1 MNNSGNLNTVDIHLQ
16 LKTMC
21 CRYTLEWL
29 DSLITVSL
37 NPAKTDLKAILPE
50 QILYIKSKIEEEKAK
65 HQNYLRNQVF
75 SLLDEGKI
83 EVLIKQYYS
92 TLVVLLDQAHHNQD
106 HVIKISLSLKEV
118 QALIIQSLEE
128 MLSFIEI
135 RYSNYLSLDQRAP
148 ITYLLITKKQLSKQ
162 VTVLKVELHKR
173 IEDKLLLEI
182 VFLTINT
189 FLVNVSSDVP
199 VSLRE
204 TLYIKELVKKLQDL
218 CNSGSSHCNSAGL
231 NEILIYLNFNSKAYL
246 DYFTLTVK
254 EKINSLNLVSEKL
267 EVLLLMIKDFNQIN
281 RKPGIALNNTEKHI
295 KKIIANW
302 FNEEVQYLERKIN
315 CTNPQLQKNIIQQ
328 HKSEEPLKIKCALSV
343 DQLSLFL
350 RAADESKVI
359 IARSLNDLFKQIVPH
374 LSTPYKNDISF
385 DSMRSKSYS
394 AETREKEIVIK
405 ALEQMIKNIKEY

>member
-1 MNNSGNLNTVDIHLQ
+1 MNTVDIHLQ
-16 LKTMC
+16 LRTMC

-29 DSLITVSL
+29 DSLISVSL
-37 NPAKTDLKAILPE
+37 NPAKTNLDAILPE
-50 QILYIKSKIEEEKAK
+50 QILYIRLKIGEEKTK
-65 HQNYLRNQVF
+65 YQTFVRNKVF
-75 SLLDEGKI
+75 TLLEDSKI
-83 EVLIKQYYS
+83 EVLIRQYYS
-92 TLVVLLDQAHHNQD
+92 TIVILLNQAHYNKD
-106 HVIKISLSLKEV
+106 HILIKKPDLKGV
-118 QALIIQSLEE
+118 QTLIIQSLEE

-135 RYSNYLSLDQRAP
+135 RYSNYLSLDQKAP

-173 IEDKLLLEI
+173 IEDKSLLEI
-182 VFLTINT
+182 VFSTINT
-189 FLVNVSSDVP
+189 FLVNVSSDAP

-218 CNSGSSHCNSAGL
+218 CNSGSCHCNSAGL
-231 NEILIYLNFNSKAYL
+231 NEILIYLNFNSKDYL

-254 EKINSLNLVSEKL
+254 EKINSVNLVSEKL
-267 EVLLLMIKDFNQIN
+267 EVLLLMVKDFNQIN
-281 RKPGIALNNTEKHI
+281 SKPNVALNNTEKHI

-315 CTNPQLQKNIIQQ
+315 STNSQLQKNTIQQ
-328 HKSEEPLKIKCALSV
+328 NKSEEPTKIKCSLSV

-359 IARSLNDLFKQIVPH
+359 VARSLNDLFKQIVPY
-374 LSTPYKNDISF
+374 LSTEHKKIISF

-394 AETREKEIVIK
+394 AETRDKEIIIETLK
-405 ALEQMIKNIKEY
+405 KMIKGIENY